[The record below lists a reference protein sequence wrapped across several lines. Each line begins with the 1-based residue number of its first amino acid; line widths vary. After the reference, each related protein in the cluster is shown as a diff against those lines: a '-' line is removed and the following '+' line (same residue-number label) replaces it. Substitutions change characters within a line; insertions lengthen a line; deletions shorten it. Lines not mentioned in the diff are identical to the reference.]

1 MSRPTLIRHRPL
13 LVSIA
18 IVLFVAACA
27 AASGD
32 LGGVATPQPTGGSS
46 PDVPTPVPTTAAA
59 SPGISPG
66 ASPAATPAA
75 SPTGSTTVRTYFF
88 LGSFTDNF
96 GLAPVERQIA
106 QTQAVGAASIGAL
119 LAGPID
125 PELSASPAMYTR
137 VPEGTRFLG
146 LQISNGVATV
156 NLSSEFQTGGG
167 DSDSVAGRIAQVVYT
182 LTQFPTV
189 HGVRFEFDGVAPKTV
204 FIGAYARADY
214 TAFLP
219 AIFVD
224 SPAWGATIGSPV
236 RVTGM
241 ANVFEA
247 TFRIAILDS
256 AGTVLVDQ
264 RAMASCGTGCWG
276 TFDIT
281 IPYHVARAQ
290 SGTLLVYDLSAK
302 DGSRENVTEY
312 PVTLTPGG

>member
-1 MSRPTLIRHRPL
+1 M
-13 LVSIA
+13 VASIA

-32 LGGVATPQPTGGSS
+32 LGGVATPPPTGGSS
-46 PDVPTPVPTTAAA
+46 PDIPTAVPTAVAG
-59 SPGISPG
+59 SPGT
-66 ASPAATPAA
+66 SPAATPAA
-75 SPTGSTTVRTYFF
+75 SPTGATTVRTYFF
-88 LGSFTDNF
+88 LGSFTGNF

-119 LAGPID
+119 LAGPIE
-125 PELSASPAMYTR
+125 PELSASPAMYSR
-137 VPEGTRFLG
+137 VPDGTRFLG

-156 NLSSEFQTGGG
+156 NLSSEFEAGGG
-167 DSDSVAGRIAQVVYT
+167 DNDAVSGRIAQVVYT

-189 HGVRFEFDGVAPKTV
+189 QTVRFEFDGLPARSI
-204 FIGAYARADY
+204 FAGAYGRSQF

-224 SPAWGATIGSPV
+224 RPAWGGTLGAPA

-241 ANVFEA
+241 ADVFEA

-256 AGTVLVDQ
+256 TGTVLVDQ
-264 RAMASCGTGCWG
+264 RAMASCGTGCRG
-276 TFDIT
+276 TFDST
-281 IPYHVARAQ
+281 IPYHVARTQ
-290 SGTLLVYDLSAK
+290 SGTLRVYDLSAK

>member
-1 MSRPTLIRHRPL
+1 MNRPSPLRHRRPL

-32 LGGVATPQPTGGSS
+32 LGGVATPLPTGGSS
-46 PDVPTPVPTTAAA
+46 PDVPTAVPTTAAG
-59 SPGISPG
+59 SPVTSPDSTPSG
-66 ASPAATPAA
+66 SPAGT
-75 SPTGSTTVRTYFF
+75 TTVRAYFF
-88 LGSFTDNF
+88 LGSFTDNA
-96 GLAPVERQIA
+96 GLAPVERAIPK
-106 QTQAVGAASIGAL
+106 TQVVGAASVAAL
-119 LAGPID
+119 LAGPIE
-125 PELSASPAMYTR
+125 PELAASPAMYTSI
-137 VPEGTRFLG
+137 PEGTRLLG

-156 NLSSEFQTGGG
+156 NLSSEFEAGG
-167 DSDSVAGRIAQVVYT
+167 DSISVSGRIAQVVYT

-189 HGVRFEFDGVAPKTV
+189 NGVRFEFDGVPPKSV
-204 FIGAYARADY
+204 FIGAFTRADY

-224 SPAWGATIGSPV
+224 RPAWGGTLGVPA

-247 TFRIAILDS
+247 TFRIAILDDT
-256 AGTVLVDQ
+256 GTVLADQ
-264 RAMASCGTGCWG
+264 QAMASCGTGCWG

-290 SGTLLVYDLSAK
+290 SGTLRVYDLSAK

>member
-1 MSRPTLIRHRPL
+1 MNRPTLIRHRPL
-13 LVSIA
+13 LVSMA

-32 LGGVATPQPTGGSS
+32 LGGVATPPPTGGSS
-46 PDVPTPVPTTAAA
+46 PDVPTVVPTTSAD
-59 SPGISPG
+59 SPG
-66 ASPAATPAA
+66 ASPAAAPAA

-88 LGSFTDNF
+88 LGSFSGNF

-156 NLSSEFQTGGG
+156 NLSSEFEAGG
-167 DSDSVAGRIAQVVYT
+167 DSLSVAGRIAQVVYT

-189 HGVRFEFDGVAPKTV
+189 NGVRFEFDGVPPKGV
-204 FIGAYARADY
+204 FIGGFTRADY

-219 AIFVD
+219 AIFLD
-224 SPAWGATIGSPV
+224 RPAWGGTLGTPA
-236 RVTGM
+236 RVSGM
-241 ANVFEA
+241 ADVFEA

-276 TFDIT
+276 TFDVT

-290 SGTLLVYDLSAK
+290 SGILRVYDLSAK